1 MKKFRSTEAN
11 TSLSNKKIKAEICAC
26 LCVRA
31 CAFYYRNKRI
41 INPFLMRARRES
53 YSLVRCSC
61 NCDTRDF
68 PAAAFNSSS
77 GARAHTKQTHR
88 WKIFSPP
95 RVFKPRAATAA
106 ICFEFQI
113 QLIKFTRGFRRFGE
127 PETNKMILNFPFQIF
142 SHFERV

>member
-1 MKKFRSTEAN
+1 MFV
-11 TSLSNKKIKAEICAC
+11 CAC
-26 LCVRA
+26 VR
-31 CAFYYRNKRI
+31 FLLPKQKN
-41 INPFLMRARRES
+41 NQPFFDGARRES
-53 YSLVRCSC
+53 YSLVRRCSC

-77 GARAHTKQTHR
+77 GARSTQRTHETNASVENLL
-88 WKIFSPP
+88 SPP